1 MGAAQSQISARPQA
15 NVQDIIEKAK
25 AMELAD
31 EYVHVDEKDT
41 VHDEFNRSRASWTP
55 VSASR
60 VEKWEHELLAD
71 PKNRY
76 VYPPPLRPVC
86 ESSEFQ
92 SLY

>member
-1 MGAAQSQISARPQA
+1 MGAAQSQISGRPQA

-31 EYVHVDEKDT
+31 DYVHVDEKDA
-41 VHDEFNRSRASWTP
+41 VHDGSNRSRASWTP

-71 PKNRY
+71 PKNRC
-76 VYPPPLRPVC
+76 VC
-86 ESSEFQ
+86 SSPSTSEFQ
-92 SLY
+92 SWY